1 MSLIDNYVEIT
12 ENKSKYNPD
21 EIVSVCK
28 RINNS
33 KRDFVFVNTFQG
45 KHIPQKPS
53 MIFEIYDELRKS
65 IMQGLNPNEKVAI
78 IGFAET
84 ATAIGNYMAATI
96 ENCIYYTQTT
106 REFFPDIKPL
116 IKFEEEHSHA
126 TLQKL
131 YGDLNQ
137 LIKCDRIIFVEDE
150 ISTGR
155 TILNFIK
162 EFDKLDLN
170 LKYSVASLLNWQ
182 NDEWTAIF
190 EKNHINT
197 YFVLRGKLKN
207 LDMKV
212 EARTI
217 GEIQY
222 EPCSKRVAYR
232 TYRKGKLFTNPRI
245 GVNPI
250 SIDEYLF
257 NENLFLLNKY
267 EEEGKEF
274 LVLGTEEC
282 MFIPIL
288 FAKKLEELNP
298 NVAVYFHATTRS
310 PIETSVDE
318 GYALKTRYKLRS
330 AYDKNRTTYIYN
342 LKHYDKVFIIRD
354 TEPTKEFVEDIVGAL
369 IKNNC
374 NIEDIEVIQQ

>member
-1 MSLIDNYVEIT
+1 MSLIDKYVEIT
-12 ENKSKYNPD
+12 ENKSKYSPD

-28 RINNS
+28 RINNP

-53 MIFEIYDELRKS
+53 MIFEIYEELRKNLVR
-65 IMQGLNPNEKVAI
+65 GLNSDEKVAI
-78 IGFAET
+78 VGFAET
-84 ATAIGNYMAATI
+84 ATAIGNYMAAMI
-96 ENCIYYTQTT
+96 ENCVYYTQTT
-106 REFFPDIKPL
+106 RENFPSIKPL
-116 IKFEEEHSHA
+116 ISFEEEHSHA
-126 TLQKL
+126 TSQKL

-170 LKYSVASLLNWQ
+170 LKYSVVSLLNWQ
-182 NDEWTAIF
+182 NDEWTEIF
-190 EKNHINT
+190 ERNHINT
-197 YFVLRGKLKN
+197 YYVLRGRLKQ

-212 EARTI
+212 EAHTI
-217 GEIQY
+217 TEIEY
-222 EPCSKRVAYR
+222 EPCSTKVA
-232 TYRKGKLFTNPRI
+232 YRKGKQFANPRI
-245 GVNPI
+245 GIIPI

-274 LVLGTEEC
+274 LVVGTEEC

-310 PIETSVDE
+310 PIETSADE
-318 GYALKTRYKLRS
+318 GYALKARYKLRS

-342 LKHYDKVFIIRD
+342 LKHYDKVFIITD

-369 IKNNC
+369 IKNSC
-374 NIEDIEVIQQ
+374 NIEDIEIIQQ

>member
-1 MSLIDNYVEIT
+1 MSLIDKYVEIT
-12 ENKSKYNPD
+12 ENKSKHSPD

-28 RINNS
+28 RINNP

-53 MIFEIYDELRKS
+53 MIFEIYEELRKNLVC
-65 IMQGLNPNEKVAI
+65 GLNSDEKVAI
-78 IGFAET
+78 VGFAET
-84 ATAIGNYMAATI
+84 ATAIGNYMAVMI
-96 ENCIYYTQTT
+96 ENCVYYTQTT
-106 REFFPDIKPL
+106 RENFPSIKPL
-116 IKFEEEHSHA
+116 ISFEEEHSHA
-126 TLQKL
+126 TSQKL

-190 EKNHINT
+190 ERNHINT
-197 YFVLRGKLKN
+197 YYVLRGRLKQ

-212 EARTI
+212 EAHTI
-217 GEIQY
+217 GEIKY
-222 EPCSKRVAYR
+222 EPCSTKVA
-232 TYRKGKLFTNPRI
+232 YRKGKQFANPRI
-245 GVNPI
+245 GIIPI

-267 EEEGKEF
+267 EEGKEF
-274 LVLGTEEC
+274 LVVGTEEC

-298 NVAVYFHATTRS
+298 NVGVYFHATTRS
-310 PIETSVDE
+310 PIETSEDE
-318 GYALKTRYKLRS
+318 GYALKARYKLRS

-342 LKHYDKVFIIRD
+342 LKHYDKVFIITD

-369 IKNNC
+369 IKNSC
-374 NIEDIEVIQQ
+374 NIEDIEIIQQ